1 MMIGSH
7 LRRSGPFPVLLALFA
22 AIGLLASPAPAQTWP
37 TARPIKMIIPFP
49 PGGAADV
56 TGRLFAD
63 ALARQL
69 NQTFVVENV
78 AGAAGNIGATA
89 AARSTPDGYTI
100 LFGADPIVGTPFVS
114 KVSYDAIKD
123 FTPVIHLTRQP
134 IVLAVHPGTGIGGLA
149 DLVAQAKSGKQLT
162 FGTTGAGT
170 SQHLVAEWFARR
182 AGIAMTHVPYR
193 GGAPALNDAVAGH
206 ISMIVLG
213 ATPIIPHHK
222 AGTLRAIGQSSRE
235 RAKSLPDVPTFKEA
249 GFADIEYDQWFAVLV
264 PAGTPAD
271 IVSRLNSEFRKA
283 LADPDVIAR
292 LAQHA
297 QEPTGGSSKDLA
309 AIMTAESEKYA
320 RLVKELGLAAQE

>member
-1 MMIGSH
+1 MLTGTC
-7 LRRSGPFPVLLALFA
+7 LPVSRALAFLLALGA
-22 AIGLLASPAPAQTWP
+22 AVGMLASPAASQTWP
-37 TARPIKMIIPFP
+37 AARPIKMIIPFP
-49 PGGAADV
+49 PGGAGDV

-69 NQTFVVENV
+69 NQTFVVENIT
-78 AGAAGNIGATA
+78 GAAGNVGTTA
-89 AARSTPDGYTI
+89 AARSAPDGYTI

-123 FTPVIHLTRQP
+123 FAPVIHLTRQP
-134 IVLAVHPGTGIGGLA
+134 IVLAVNPGTGISGLA
-149 DLVAQAKSGKQLT
+149 DLVAQAKAGKRLT

-213 ATPIIPHHK
+213 STPIIPQHR

-249 GFADIEYDQWFAVLV
+249 GFTDIEYDQWFAVLV

-297 QEPTGGSSKDLA
+297 QEPTGGSPEDLA
-309 AIMTAESEKYA
+309 AIMKAESEKYA
-320 RLVKELGLAAQE
+320 RLVKELGIAAQE